1 MDSENQFGKPSGATP
16 AEDSSE
22 TRSGVAPDDAA
33 AVETRQRLFPEMRRP
48 KPNQEAIAAAL
59 QAMQRL
65 TMQMDSE
72 SAAEESTAQTT
83 PAAFIICSSCGHK
96 NREANKFCGMCG
108 LPVEASPDE
117 SRASEP
123 PDLELPS
130 FGLPVPASAGFE
142 NDRLEH
148 ERLENDRLENDR
160 LDNDRLEHDRRD
172 DDRPTSRIPYAAQ
185 QAEREVHPAPG
196 AAVGQHHYHHHYHHH
211 YFQGGVEGGVTAPR
225 SNAPDSARETDR
237 MRIAAAAKGE
247 PMSRSEAAVRRVTQ
261 EWVLACNT
269 RQLDELLDLYAPD
282 AVVVRSNLP
291 LLRGAA
297 AVREFFFSA
306 IESGLGEVAVEP
318 IRVEVLGD
326 LAHEVGRYSALVPGT
341 AGKRREERGKY
352 LWVFAKQSS
361 GDWKLVSECWSS
373 DLTLASAES
382 DVPKSATSVASK
394 GLPRKA

>member
-1 MDSENQFGKPSGATP
+1 MNRYLPTQGVAQIVDSENQLGKPSGTAP

-22 TRSGVAPDDAA
+22 TMSGVGSGDSAA
-33 AVETRQRLFPEMRRP
+33 GKSRQRLFPEMRRP

-65 TMQMDSE
+65 TMKMDSE
-72 SAAEESTAQTT
+72 SAAEESATQTT
-83 PAAFIICSSCGHK
+83 GTAFIICSSCGHK
-96 NREANKFCGMCG
+96 NRVANKFCGMCG
-108 LPVEASPDE
+108 LPVEAAPDE
-117 SRASEP
+117 SSASVLPE
-123 PDLELPS
+123 LELPN
-130 FGLPVPASAGFE
+130 FGLQVAAPAG
-142 NDRLEH
+142 LED
-148 ERLENDRLENDR
+148 ER
-160 LDNDRLEHDRRD
+160 
-172 DDRPTSRIPYAAQ
+172 PQSRIPYAQ
-185 QAEREVHPAPG
+185 EAEREVHPAPG
-196 AAVGQHHYHHHYHHH
+196 TAAGQHHYHHHYHHH
-211 YFQGGVEGGVTAPR
+211 YFQGGVEGGIAAPR
-225 SNAPDSARETDR
+225 NSAPDSARETDR

-341 AGKRREERGKY
+341 EGKRREERGKY

-373 DLTLASAES
+373 DLTPTSAES
-382 DVPKSATSVASK
+382 DVPKSVVPVASK
-394 GLPRKA
+394 VMPRKG

>member
-1 MDSENQFGKPSGATP
+1 MDSENQLGKPSGAAP
-16 AEDSSE
+16 PEDSLQ
-22 TRSGVAPDDAA
+22 TKPDVGPDDSAA
-33 AVETRQRLFPEMRRP
+33 GTTIQRLFPEMRRP

-65 TMQMDSE
+65 TMKMDSE
-72 SAAEESTAQTT
+72 SAAEESAPQTT
-83 PAAFIICSSCGHK
+83 RSAFIICSSCGHK

-117 SRASEP
+117 SPASELP
-123 PDLELPS
+123 QFDLPN
-130 FGLPVPASAGFE
+130 FGLPVPASAGF
-142 NDRLEH
+142 DD
-148 ERLENDRLENDR
+148 ER
-160 LDNDRLEHDRRD
+160 
-172 DDRPTSRIPYAAQ
+172 PPSRIPDRAQ
-185 QAEREVHPAPG
+185 EAEREVHPAPG
-196 AAVGQHHYHHHYHHH
+196 AAGQHHYHHHYHHH
-211 YFQGGVEGGVTAPR
+211 YFQGGVEGGVAALR
-225 SNAPDSARETDR
+225 GGAPDSARETDR

-352 LWVFAKQSS
+352 LWVFAKQSG

-373 DLTLASAES
+373 DLTLTSAES
-382 DVPKSATSVASK
+382 DIPKSAPPVVAK
-394 GLPRKA
+394 GLPRKT